1 MAITGTQVDIRGKA
15 VEPILEEVLFAN
27 KTVSEGYV
35 TFATDIKAGTIIT
48 EAGVDVTAQLYTG
61 SALSSSGDMNIVDR
75 IVTPTKLEY
84 KQTFLQ
90 EALRAGRFGRSMNP
104 GAFNI
109 ESSEFA
115 STVLAQYAPNIS
127 QDAENLFWGGITS
140 ATKTAIAGLTPG
152 AGQGSITAATQTA
165 VAALPAKLI
174 DGVFAKVLYDNSALG
189 GYIKVTGQSSIT
201 SANIATEIGK
211 IFAAIPAENLEDTVS
226 PTAIYCP
233 RAWKQLCYNA
243 NNTVGAAQQV
253 NFQISGNDFNTAKVY
268 FNGVELIFIPAPN
281 NLMAYAQRKAAIMWC
296 TDLLDDT
303 NRFIVD
309 KMTADADIQFVRSI
323 YTLAAH
329 VGQATKGVLYG
340 G

>member
-1 MAITGTQVDIRGKA
+1 MAITGTQVDIRGAA

-27 KTVSEGYV
+27 KTISEGYV
-35 TFATDIKAGTIIT
+35 TFASDIKAGTIMT
-48 EAGVDVTAQLYTG
+48 ETGVDVTAQLYTG
-61 SALSSSGDMNIVDR
+61 SALSSSGSMTVNDR
-75 IVTPTKLEY
+75 IITPTKLEY

-115 STVLAQYAPNIS
+115 SVVLAQYAPNVS
-127 QDAENLFWGGITS
+127 QDAENIFWGGITS
-140 ATKTAIAGLTPG
+140 TTKSAIAGLTPG
-152 AGQGSITAATQTA
+152 AGQGSMTAATQTA
-165 VAALPAKLI
+165 VSSITSGLI

-189 GYIKVTGQSSIT
+189 SYIKVSGTT
-201 SANIATEIGK
+201 VTAANIAEQIGR
-211 IFAAIPAENLEDTVS
+211 IFLAIPAENLEDTVS

-243 NNTVGAAQQV
+243 NNTIGAAQQV
-253 NFQISGNDFNTAKVY
+253 NFQISGNDFNSAKVY
-268 FNGVELIFIPAPN
+268 YNGVELIFVPTPN
-281 NLMAYAQRKAAIMWC
+281 NLMAYAQRKAAIFFC
-296 TDLLDDT
+296 TDLLDDV

-309 KMTADADIQFVRSI
+309 KLTADSDVQFVRTI

-329 VGQATKGVLYG
+329 VGQTSKGVLYG

>member
-1 MAITGTQVDIRGKA
+1 MAINYTSVDIRGKA
-15 VEPILEEVLFAN
+15 AEPILEEVLFAN

-61 SALSSSGDMNIVDR
+61 SALSSSGSMNVTDR

-104 GAFNI
+104 GAWNI

-127 QDAENLFWGGITS
+127 QDAENIFWGGITA
-140 ATKTAIAGLTPG
+140 ATKSAIAGLTPG

-165 VAALPAKLI
+165 VSSITAGLV

-189 GYIKVTGQSSIT
+189 GYIKVTGT
-201 SANIATEIGK
+201 TVTAANIASQMALIY
-211 IFAAIPAENLEDTVS
+211 AAIPAENLADTVS

-233 RAWKQLCYNA
+233 RAWRQLARIA
-243 NNTVGAAQQV
+243 NNSVGAAQQV
-253 NFQISGNDFNTAKVY
+253 NFEFDGSGADAKCFY
-268 FNGVELIFIPAPN
+268 NGVEMIFVPTPN

-296 TDLLDDT
+296 TDLTDDINKFEVNKLT
-303 NRFIVD
+303 N
-309 KMTADADIQFVRSI
+309 DADVQFVRSI

>member
-1 MAITGTQVDIRGKA
+1 MAISYSSVDFRGKA
-15 VEPILEEVLFAN
+15 TEPILEEVLFAN

-61 SALSSSGDMNIVDR
+61 SALGSSGSMNITDR
-75 IVTPTKLEY
+75 IITPTKLEY

-115 STVLAQYAPNIS
+115 STVLAQYAPNVS
-127 QDAENLFWGGITS
+127 QDAENIFWGGITAAQKVS
-140 ATKTAIAGLTPG
+140 IAALTPG
-152 AGQGSITAATQTA
+152 AGQGSMTAATQTA
-165 VAALPAKLI
+165 VAALTAGLV
-174 DGVFAKVLYDNSALG
+174 DGVFSKVLFDNSALG
-189 GYIKVTGQSSIT
+189 GYIKVTGT
-201 SANIATEIGK
+201 TVTAANIATQVGLIY
-211 IFAAIPAENLEDTVS
+211 AAIPAENLADTVS

-233 RAWKQLCYNA
+233 RAWRQLARIA
-243 NNTVGAAQQV
+243 NNAVGAAQQI
-253 NFQISGNDFNTAKVY
+253 NFLFDTAANDSKCY
-268 FNGVELIFIPAPN
+268 YNGVEILFVPSPN
-281 NLMAYAQRKAAIMWC
+281 NLMAYTQRKAAVSWN
-296 TDLLDDT
+296 TDLLDDV
-303 NRFIVD
+303 NRFEVGKLVND
-309 KMTADADIQFVRSI
+309 GDVQFVRSI
-323 YTLAAH
+323 YTLAAN

>member
-27 KTVSEGYV
+27 KTISEGYV
-35 TFATDIKAGTIIT
+35 TFASDIKAGTIMT
-48 EAGVDVTAQLYTG
+48 ETGVDVTAQLYTG
-61 SALSSSGDMNIVDR
+61 SALSSSGSMTVNDR
-75 IVTPTKLEY
+75 IITPTKLEY

-115 STVLAQYAPNIS
+115 SVVLAQYAPNVS
-127 QDAENLFWGGITS
+127 QDAENIFWGGITS
-140 ATKTAIAGLTPG
+140 TTKTAIAALTPG
-152 AGQGSITAATQTA
+152 AGQGSMTAATQTA
-165 VAALPAKLI
+165 VASLTAGLV
-174 DGVFAKVLYDNSALG
+174 DGVFSKVLYDNSALG
-189 GYIKVTGQSSIT
+189 GYIKVTGTTVTAS
-201 SANIATEIGK
+201 NIAAEIGK
-211 IFAAIPAENLEDTVS
+211 IFLAIPAENLEDTVS

-253 NFQISGNDFNTAKVY
+253 NFQISGNDFNSAKVY
-268 FNGVELIFIPAPN
+268 YNGVELIFIPTPN
-281 NLMAYAQRKAAIMWC
+281 NLMAYAQRKAAIFFC
-296 TDLLDDT
+296 TDLLDDV

-309 KMTADADIQFVRSI
+309 KLTADSDVQFVRTI

-329 VGQATKGVLYG
+329 VGQASKGVLYG